1 MFKFGRYYSDPRL
14 RRTSP
19 IDSRILFVVVA
30 LVMAGVIA
38 VYATTLDR
46 GASFLRLHAVR
57 VLLGATAMTA
67 AALLNHTVFSR
78 RLRWILLIVAAGLL
92 VLTRLVGLACGVAR
106 RDLEVLF
113 VSFQPAEFAKY
124 ALILWLAGY
133 FADLVVE
140 GKEPNFRNTVAKPGL
155 IVLGMVLLTLVQP
168 SIGTSVIMVGSCL
181 VLFFLAGVRV
191 RFLLPVTLVMI
202 VLVAGVIR
210 FQPYANRRWKNF
222 VNGNR
227 YHQQQSLIA
236 IGSGGL
242 FGMGL
247 GEGRQKRLFLPK
259 MHNDF
264 IFASVGEEAG
274 FVGSVAVFLFYAL
287 LLIRGMRVSQ
297 EASEIFS
304 QLLAAG
310 ITVML
315 FMYALVHVAVTL
327 GLVPTTGQPLP
338 FISYG
343 GSALIANM
351 AAAGVLLNISLFRR
365 IRTYPADPFRGWRA
379 TNRFG
384 GTR

>member
-1 MFKFGRYYSDPRL
+1 MFAIDRHNSDSRL
-14 RRTSP
+14 CRTSP
-19 IDSRILFVVVA
+19 IDSRILFVVAA
-30 LVMAGVIA
+30 LVMIGVIA

-57 VLLGATAMTA
+57 VLVGATAMTVT
-67 AALLNHTVFSR
+67 ALLNHTVCWR
-78 RLRWILLIVAAGLL
+78 RLRWVLLGGSAGLL
-92 VLTRLVGLACGVAR
+92 VLTRLIGLACGVAK
-106 RDLEVLF
+106 RDLPVWF
-113 VSFQPAEFAKY
+113 VSIQPAEFAKY
-124 ALILWLAGY
+124 ALIFWLAGY
-133 FADLVVE
+133 FADLAGD

-155 IVLGMVLLTLVQP
+155 VVLGMVLLTLVQP

-181 VLFFLAGVRV
+181 VLFFVAGVSV
-191 RFLLPVTLVMI
+191 RFLLPVTLAMI

-210 FQPYANRRWKNF
+210 FQPYANRRWNNF

-236 IGSGGL
+236 IGSGQL
-242 FGMGL
+242 LGMGL

-264 IFASVGEEAG
+264 IFASVGEESG
-274 FVGSVAVFLFYAL
+274 FVGSVVVFVLYAL
-287 LLIRGMRVSQ
+287 LLVRGMRVSR
-297 EASEIFS
+297 EASGNFS

-343 GSALIANM
+343 GSALVTNM
-351 AAAGVLLNISLFRR
+351 AAAGVLLNVSCFRR
-365 IRTYPADPFRGWRA
+365 SRTFLADPVLGWRT

-384 GTR
+384 GAG